1 MKRALLKA
9 VLDANRERRAV
20 AVITSIANG
29 EQRLVAKENL
39 GSDPLGAVLEEAFR
53 FDQSGLLG
61 GEFLH
66 VHNPPLRLVN
76 YCCISLEYP
85 LFFKNADPTQARRS

>member
-9 VLDANRERRAV
+9 VLEANRERRAV
-20 AVITSIANG
+20 AVVTSIANG

-53 FDQSGLLG
+53 FDQSGLHG
-61 GEFLH
+61 GEFVH
-66 VHNPPLRLVN
+66 VHNPPLRLV
-76 YCCISLEYP
+76 IIGAVHIAQSVIPMAETGGL
-85 LFFKNADPTQARRS
+85 